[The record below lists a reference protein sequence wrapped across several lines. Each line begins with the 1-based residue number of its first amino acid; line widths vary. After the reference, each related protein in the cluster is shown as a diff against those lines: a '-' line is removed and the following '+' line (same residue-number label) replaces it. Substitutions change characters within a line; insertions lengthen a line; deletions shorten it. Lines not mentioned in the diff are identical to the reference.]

1 MMDKSYKLSHFGGNV
16 GQVGI
21 GQPQASN
28 QKAFFSFLTM
38 LVMILLLGN
47 TSAWAQGRTVTGK
60 VSDPTGFGLPGVS
73 VQIKGTT
80 RGTNTN
86 AEGVYTLSDVPENAT
101 IILSFI
107 GYTTQEVAVGNRA
120 TVDVKLVDD
129 TKALQEVV
137 VIGYGTQKAKDVTGS
152 VATLGP
158 KDFNKGVISSPEQL
172 LQGRVAGVQITPA
185 SGEPGAANNIQIRG
199 AVSLRGGN
207 TPLYVV
213 DGVPLDGG
221 DFSSGTPDFGT
232 GTTTARNPLSFLNPS
247 DIENISVLKDA
258 SAAAIYGAR
267 GANGVVLITTRKGKA
282 GAPQFNFSASAAVST
297 SLKKYNLLS
306 PTDFLAGV
314 KAAGGDPTLSTVN
327 AGASTNWQ
335 DQILRTG
342 VSQIYNASFGGGTND
357 TRYLFSLGYQD
368 QQGLVKGTGQ
378 KRITGRINASQDL
391 FNKKVTIAVNA
402 TTSSVTDQ
410 YALTGNQA
418 GALGNLFGA
427 MIKAN
432 PTYPVF
438 ANSSDTASYYQ
449 LAGGS
454 YRNPRAMLDYYHD
467 KGVTNRTLANV
478 SATWTIM
485 DGLSVRANFGVDNST
500 STRTTTIDSRLNGQF
515 NVPLGSVTN
524 PVYADPN
531 TGLGGAAYI
540 NNLNR
545 LSKLVEYTVNY
556 NKNVGPGVLEAVA
569 GFAYQTFGT
578 RTSYI
583 AASRFPFNESV
594 IDYADNIGS
603 ANTLTGTAIG
613 GGSTRNQND
622 LQSYFGRAN
631 YNLKEKYLLTATVR
645 VDGSS
650 RFGINNKYGTFP
662 SVAAAWRL
670 SQESF
675 VPKNIFDDLK
685 LRANYGIVGNQDFT
699 GGASKIIYTYNNT
712 GAQVQQNNPNPD
724 LKWEQNTTTGVGID
738 FSVLKGRLA
747 GSIDYYHRAGS
758 NTLLQ
763 VFYAQPAPVNYKWI
777 NLPGEIVSKGI
788 ELNLTYQVVQK
799 QQFGWEA
806 LFNLTTVD
814 VKAQNIATDQAVGA
828 ISGQGL
834 SGAYA
839 ERITSGYPPFAFF
852 IPTFTGYDANGYAT
866 YADNSRAN
874 YQGSPFAKLRLGL
887 TNNFTFGQWTASL
900 FVNGQFGGKIYN
912 NTANALFAKGALK
925 NAGNVTYD
933 VANSAENGLNPASVS
948 TRFLEKSDYVRIT
961 NLTISRRFD
970 LPQGGFAKSLS
981 LSLTGQNLFIFTGY
995 TGLNPDVNTVTFNG
1009 NGNGIPSLGID
1020 YTPYPTPR
1028 TVTLGLNVGF

>member
-1 MMDKSYKLSHFGGNV
+1 MMNKSYRMSCLRSYV
-16 GQVGI
+16 GQVGATHHSPSEWNR
-21 GQPQASN
+21 PQR
-28 QKAFFSFLTM
+28 FLMT
-38 LVMILLLGN
+38 VAVVLLLG
-47 TSAWAQGRTVTGK
+47 TSSVWAQGRTVTGK
-60 VSDPTGFGLPGVS
+60 VTDPTGSALPGVS
-73 VQIKGTT
+73 IQVKGTQ

-86 AEGVYTLSDVPENAT
+86 ADGVYTIADVPADGT
-101 IILSFI
+101 LVLSFI
-107 GYTTQEVAVGNRA
+107 GYTTQEVAVGNRS
-120 TVDVKLVDD
+120 TVDVKLADD
-129 TKALQEVV
+129 TKALAEVV
-137 VIGYGTQKAKDVTGS
+137 VVGYGTQRAKDVTGS
-152 VATLGP
+152 VATIGA
-158 KDFNKGVISSPEQL
+158 KDFNKGVITSPEQL
-172 LQGRVAGVQITPA
+172 LQGRVAGVQITPS

-207 TPLYVV
+207 SPLYVV

-282 GAPQFNFSASAAVST
+282 GAPQFNFSASAAVSST
-297 SLKKYNLLS
+297 LKRYDLLS
-306 PTDFLAGV
+306 ASDFLAGV

-327 AGASTNWQ
+327 GGSNTNWQ
-335 DQILRTG
+335 DQILRTS

-378 KRITGRINASQDL
+378 QRVTGRINASQDL

-402 TTSSVTDQ
+402 TTSSVTDA
-410 YALTGNQA
+410 YAMNGNQA

-427 MIKAN
+427 MIGAN
-432 PTYPVF
+432 PTYPVYSTS
-438 ANSSDTASYYQ
+438 ADTAYYQ

-454 YRNPRAMLDYYHD
+454 YRNPSAMLNYYHD
-467 KGVTNRTLANV
+467 KGVTNRSLANV
-478 SATWTIM
+478 SATWNILS
-485 DGLSVRANFGVDNST
+485 GLSFKANFGVDNSV
-500 STRTTTIDSRLNGQF
+500 STRTTSIDSRLNGQF
-515 NVPLGSVTN
+515 SVPLGGVTN
-524 PVYADPN
+524 QVYAPAG
-531 TGLGGAAYI
+531 GLGGAAYI

-545 LSKLVEYTVNY
+545 LSKLVEYTLSY
-556 NKNVGPGVLEAVA
+556 NKNVGPGALDAVA

-578 RTSYI
+578 RTSYV

-594 IDYADNIGS
+594 ISYTDNIGA

-613 GGSTRNQND
+613 GASTRTQND
-622 LQSYFGRAN
+622 LQSYFGRVN
-631 YNLKEKYLLTATVR
+631 YNLMEKYLLTATVR

-662 SVAAAWRL
+662 SVAAAWRI

-675 VPKNIFDDLK
+675 IPKNIFDDLK

-712 GAQVQQNNPNPD
+712 GSQIQQNNPNPD
-724 LKWEQNTTTGVGID
+724 LKWEQNTTTGAGID
-738 FSVLKGRLA
+738 FTVLKGRLS

-763 VFYAQPAPVNYKWI
+763 VFYAQPAPVSYKWI
-777 NLPGEIVSKGI
+777 NLPGEIVSQGI
-788 ELNLTYQVVQK
+788 ELNLTYQVLQK
-799 QQFGWEA
+799 PQFGWEA
-806 LFNLTTVD
+806 LFNLTTLD
-814 VKAQNIATDQAVGA
+814 VKAQNIGTDQAVGA

-839 ERITSGYPPFAFF
+839 ERITNGYAPFSFF
-852 IPTFTGYDANGYAT
+852 IPKFTGFDANGYST
-866 YADNSRAN
+866 YADDGRAT

-887 TNNFTFGQWTASL
+887 TNNFTFGMWTASL
-900 FVNGQFGGKIYN
+900 FINGQFGGKIYN

-925 NAGNVTYD
+925 NARNVTYE
-933 VANSAENGLNPASVS
+933 VANSPENGLNPASVS
-948 TRFLEKSDYVRIT
+948 TRFLESSDYVRLT
-961 NLTISRRFD
+961 NFTLSRRFN
-970 LPQGGFAKSLS
+970 LPEGGFAKSLS
-981 LSLTGQNLFIFTGY
+981 FSLTGQNLFLITKY

>member
-1 MMDKSYKLSHFGGNV
+1 MIDKSYHFGRFSGCVGLV
-16 GQVGI
+16 GQAK
-21 GQPQASN
+21 PQSYV
-28 QKAFFSFLTM
+28 QKVVKSFFAVLT
-38 LVMILLLGN
+38 LVLFLGN
-47 TSAWAQGRTVTGK
+47 QAAWAQERTVTGK
-60 VSDPTGFGLPGVS
+60 VTDATGSVLPGVS
-73 VQIKGTT
+73 IQLKGTT
-80 RGTNTN
+80 RGANTN
-86 AEGVYTLSDVPENAT
+86 ADGVYTLSGVGDNAT
-101 IILSFI
+101 LVFSFI
-107 GYTTQEVAVGNRA
+107 GYTSQEVAVGNRS
-120 TVDVKLVDD
+120 TVDVQLADD

-137 VIGYGTQKAKDVTGS
+137 VVGYGTQKAKDVTGS

-158 KDFNKGVISSPEQL
+158 KDFNKGVIASPEQL

-207 TPLYVV
+207 TPLYVI

-267 GANGVVLITTRKGKA
+267 GANGVVLITTRKGRA
-282 GAPQFNFSASAAVST
+282 GAPQFNFSASAAVSS
-297 SLKKYNLLS
+297 SLKRYDLLS
-306 PTDFLAGV
+306 ASDFLAGV
-314 KAAGGDPTLSTVN
+314 AKAGGDATLSTVN
-327 AGASTNWQ
+327 AGANTNWQ
-335 DQILRTG
+335 NEILRTS
-342 VSQIYNASFGGGTND
+342 VSQIYNASFGGGSND

-378 KRITGRINASQDL
+378 QRVTGRINASQDL
-391 FNKKVTIAVNA
+391 FNKKVNIAVNA
-402 TTSSVTDQ
+402 TTSSVSDQ
-410 YALTGNQA
+410 YAMTGNQA

-427 MIKAN
+427 MIGAN

-438 ANSSDTASYYQ
+438 TNSSDTASYYQ

-467 KGVTNRTLANV
+467 RGVTNRTLANV
-478 SATWTIM
+478 SATWNILE
-485 DGLSVRANFGVDNST
+485 GLSLKANFGVDNST
-500 STRTTTIDSRLNGQF
+500 STRTTSIDSRLNGQF
-515 NVPLGSVTN
+515 SVPLGSVTN
-524 PVYADPN
+524 QVFADAT

-545 LSKLVEYTVNY
+545 LSKLVEYTANY
-556 NKNVGPGVLEAVA
+556 NRTIGSGTLEAVA

-578 RTSYI
+578 RTSYV

-594 IDYADNIGS
+594 ISYPDNIGA

-613 GGSTRNQND
+613 GGSSRNQND

-631 YNLKEKYLLTATVR
+631 YNFKEKYLLTATVR

-662 SVAAAWRL
+662 SVAAAWRI

-675 VPKNIFDDLK
+675 MPKGVFDDLK

-724 LKWEQNTTTGVGID
+724 LKWEQNTTTGAGID
-738 FSVLKGRLA
+738 FSVLKGRLS
-747 GSIDYYHRAGS
+747 GSIDYYHRAGT

-788 ELNLTYQVVQK
+788 ELNLIYQIAQSPS
-799 QQFGWEA
+799 FGWETV
-806 LFNLTTVD
+806 FNLTTLD
-814 VKAQNIATDQAVGA
+814 IKANNIGTNQAVGA

-839 ERITSGYPPFAFF
+839 ERITDGYPPFAFF
-852 IPTFTGYDANGYAT
+852 IPKFTGFDANGYST
-866 YADNSRAN
+866 YADDGRAT

-887 TNNFTFGQWTASL
+887 TNNFTFGAWTASL

-925 NAGNVTYD
+925 NARNVTYE
-933 VANSAENGLNPASVS
+933 VANSNENGLNPASVS

-961 NLTISRRFD
+961 NLTVSRRFD

-981 LSLTGQNLFIFTGY
+981 VSVTGQNLFIFTGY

>member
-1 MMDKSYKLSHFGGNV
+1 MMDKSYKMNHFGGSV
-16 GQVGI
+16 GLVGSFQPRLI
-21 GQPQASN
+21 GQ
-28 QKAFFSFLTM
+28 KALFSFLAM
-38 LVMILLLGN
+38 LAMVLLFGSS
-47 TSAWAQGRTVTGK
+47 TAWAQGRTVTGK
-60 VSDPTGFGLPGVS
+60 VADPTGFGLPGVT
-73 VQIKGTT
+73 VQLKGTT
-80 RGTNTN
+80 RGTTTT
-86 AEGVYTLSDVPENAT
+86 AEGTYTIADVADNAT
-101 IILSFI
+101 LIFSFI
-107 GYTTQEVAVGNRA
+107 GYATQEISVGTRS

-129 TKALQEVV
+129 AKALQEVV
-137 VIGYGTQKAKDVTGS
+137 VVGYGTQKAKDVTGS
-152 VATLGP
+152 VSTLGP

-172 LQGRVAGVQITPA
+172 LQGRVSGVQITPA

-267 GANGVVLITTRKGKA
+267 GANGVVLITTRKGRA
-282 GAPQFNFSASAAVST
+282 GAPQLNVSASTAISS
-297 SLKKYNLLS
+297 SLKRYDLLS
-306 PTDFLAGV
+306 ASDFLAGV
-314 KAAGGDPTLSTVN
+314 TAAGGDATLSTVN

-335 DQILRTG
+335 DQVLRTG
-342 VSQIYNASFGGGTND
+342 VSQIYNVSFGGGSES
-357 TRYLFSLGYQD
+357 TRYLFSVGYQD

-378 KRITGRINASQDL
+378 QRVTGRINASQDL
-391 FNKKVTIAVNA
+391 FNKKVTLAVNA
-402 TTSSVTDQ
+402 TTSSVADQ

-427 MIKAN
+427 MIGAN

-438 ANSSDTASYYQ
+438 TNSSDTASYYQ

-454 YRNPRAMLDYYHD
+454 YRNPRAMLDLYKD
-467 KGVTNRTLANV
+467 RGVTNRTLANV
-478 SATWTIM
+478 SATWTII
-485 DGLSVRANFGVDNST
+485 DGLSLKANFGVDNST
-500 STRTTTIDSRLNGQF
+500 STRRTTIDSRLNGQF

-524 PVYADPN
+524 QIYAPPG
-531 TGLGGAAYI
+531 GLGGAAYI
-540 NNLNR
+540 NNLDR
-545 LSKLVEYTVNY
+545 LSKLVEYTANY
-556 NKNVGPGVLEAVA
+556 NKNLGPGVLEAVA

-578 RTSYI
+578 RTSYV
-583 AASRFPFNESV
+583 AASRFPFNGSQ
-594 IDYADNIGS
+594 IDYIDNIGS
-603 ANTLTGTAIG
+603 ANSISGTAYG
-613 GGSTRNQND
+613 GGSSRNQND

-650 RFGINNKYGTFP
+650 RFGVNNKYGTFP
-662 SVAAAWRL
+662 SVAAAWRI
-670 SQESF
+670 SQEDF
-675 VPKNIFDDLK
+675 MPKGVFDDLK
-685 LRANYGIVGNQDFT
+685 LRANYGIVGNQDFA
-699 GGASKIIYTYNNT
+699 GGASKIIYTYNNQ
-712 GAQVQQNNPNPD
+712 GSQIQQNNPNPD
-724 LKWEQNTTTGVGID
+724 LKWEQNTTTGLGVD
-738 FSVLKGRLA
+738 FSLLKGRLS
-747 GSIDYYHRAGS
+747 GSLDYFNRAGS

-777 NLPGEIVSKGI
+777 NLPGQIVSKGI
-788 ELNLTYQVVQK
+788 ELNLVYQVVQGAK
-799 QQFGWEA
+799 FGWEA
-806 LFNLTTVD
+806 LFNATTL
-814 VKAQNIATDQAVGA
+814 NIEAKNIGTNQAVGA

-839 ERITSGYPPFAFF
+839 ERITDGYPPFAFF
-852 IPTFTGYDANGYAT
+852 IPTFTGYDANGYST
-866 YADNSRAN
+866 YADNGQSS

-887 TNNFTFGQWTASL
+887 TNNFSFGPWTASL

-925 NAGNVTYD
+925 NARNVTYE
-933 VANSAENGLNPASVS
+933 VANSSENGLNPASVS

-961 NLTISRRFD
+961 NLSITRQFT
-970 LPQGGFAKSLS
+970 LPSSGFAKSLS

-995 TGLNPDVNTVTFNG
+995 TGLNPDVNTVTFNQ

-1028 TVTLGLNVGF
+1028 TITLGLNVGF

>member
-1 MMDKSYKLSHFGGNV
+1 MNDKPYSTV
-16 GQVGI
+16 GQVVDSSHKPGVNT
-21 GQPQASN
+21 PAN
-28 QKAFFSFLTM
+28 LWKAVFTLLMLFTVSF
-38 LVMILLLGN
+38 
-47 TSAWAQGRTVTGK
+47 AFAQEATVSGK
-60 VSDPTGFGLPGVS
+60 VTDAGAGIGLPGVT
-73 VQIKGTT
+73 VQVKGQT
-80 RGTNTN
+80 RGITTDADGNYRLT
-86 AEGVYTLSDVPENAT
+86 GVGPTSVLVFS
-101 IILSFI
+101 SI
-107 GYTTQEVAVGNRA
+107 GYTPQEVTVGNRQ
-120 TVDVKLVDD
+120 TVNISLAEDNKTLS
-129 TKALQEVV
+129 EVV
-137 VIGYGTQKAKDVTGS
+137 VVGYGTQKAKDVTGS

-158 KDFNKGVISSPEQL
+158 KDFNKGVITSPEQL

-207 TPLYVV
+207 TPLYVI

-282 GAPQFNFSASAAVST
+282 GAPQLNFSASGAVSST
-297 SLKKYNLLS
+297 LKRYDLLS
-306 PTDFLAGV
+306 AADFLAGV
-314 KAAGGDPTLSTVN
+314 TKAGGDATLATVN
-327 AGASTNWQ
+327 AKANTDWQ
-335 DQILRTG
+335 KEILRTSI
-342 VSQIYNASFGGGTND
+342 SQIYNASFGGGND
-357 TRYLFSLGYQD
+357 NTRYLFSLGYQD

-378 KRITGRINASQDL
+378 QRVTGRINASQDI
-391 FNKKVTIAVNA
+391 FNKKVTLAVNA
-402 TTSSVTDQ
+402 TTSNVTDQ
-410 YALTGNQA
+410 YAMTGNQA

-427 MIKAN
+427 MIGAN

-438 ANSSDTASYYQ
+438 RNSSDTASYYQ

-454 YRNPRAMLDYYHD
+454 YRNPRAMLDLYHD
-467 KGVTNRTLANV
+467 KSVTNRTLANV
-478 SATWTIM
+478 SATWFVT
-485 DGLSVRANFGVDNST
+485 DGLSLKANFGVDNST
-500 STRTTTIDSRLNGQF
+500 STRTTSIDSRLNGQF
-515 NVPLGSVTN
+515 SVPLGSVTN
-524 PVYADPN
+524 QVFADPV

-545 LSKLVEYTVNY
+545 LSKLVEYTANY
-556 NKNVGPGVLEAVA
+556 NRKLGPGTLDAVA

-578 RTSYI
+578 TTSYL
-583 AASRFPFNESV
+583 AASRFPFNES
-594 IDYADNIGS
+594 IISYTDNIGA

-613 GGSTRNQND
+613 GGSSRGQND

-631 YNLKEKYLLTATVR
+631 YNWNEKYLLTATVR

-662 SVAAAWRL
+662 SLAGAWRI

-675 VPKNIFDDLK
+675 IPKGVFDDLK
-685 LRANYGIVGNQDFT
+685 IRANYGIVGNQDFA

-712 GAQVQQNNPNPD
+712 GSQIQQNNPNPD
-724 LKWEQNTTTGVGID
+724 LKWEQNTTTGAGID
-738 FSVLKGRLA
+738 FSVLKGRLS

-763 VFYAQPAPVNYKWI
+763 VFYAQPAPVSYKWI
-777 NLPGEIVSKGI
+777 NLPGEIVSQGI
-788 ELNLTYQVVQK
+788 ELNLIGQVAQT

-806 LFNLTTVD
+806 VFNLTTLD
-814 VKAQNIATDQAVGA
+814 IKANGIGTNQAVGA

-839 ERITSGYPPFAFF
+839 ERITDGYAPFSFF
-852 IPTFTGYDANGYAT
+852 IPKFTGFDSNGYST
-866 YADNSRAN
+866 YADNGAAT

-887 TNNFTFGQWTASL
+887 TNNFTFGLWTASL

-925 NAGNVTYD
+925 NARNVTYE
-933 VANSAENGLNPASVS
+933 VANSNENGLNPASVS
-948 TRFLEKSDYVRIT
+948 TRFLESSDYVRIT
-961 NLTISRRFD
+961 NLTLSRRFE
-970 LPQGGFAKSLS
+970 LPSGGFAKSLS

-995 TGLNPDVNTVTFNG
+995 TGLNPDVNTVTYNG